1 MAFIRWKHNG
11 HGGRQAYLV
20 HAYRGPDGKP
30 KQKIL
35 AYLGNS
41 AELAAEHLNRLKEK
55 HADLKINWDAIKPA
69 AKPTLDV
76 SSLNDADLIRKIRH
90 LRRHMGLNQ
99 NHFVQHLKDN
109 GLPPC
114 SGPRGEEVGYPYN
127 PHFGILEKALER
139 GEPQDYYLE
148 PETEI
153 APALRKTCVQK
164 M

>member
-35 AYLGNS
+35 TYLGNN
-41 AELAAEHLNRLKEK
+41 AEFKPERLNQLKEK
-55 HADLKINWDAIKPA
+55 YPDLKINWEAIKPA
-69 AKPTLDV
+69 HRPTLEV
-76 SSLNDADLIRKIRH
+76 STLSDADLLRKIRH
-90 LRRHMGLNQ
+90 LRHQLGLSQ
-99 NHFVQHLKDN
+99 NHMVHNLKQN

-114 SGPRGEEVGYPYN
+114 SGPIGGGYPYS

-139 GEPQDYYLE
+139 GEPQDYYLD
-148 PETEI
+148 PLTEI
-153 APALRKTCVQK
+153 APALRLTCLSK